1 MVRKI
6 RWNFNPPAAP
16 WWGGWYERLVGVLKQ
31 LLRRVLGNAVL
42 GYEELQTI
50 LCDCEAAVN
59 KRPLTVMTE
68 NPTDLEPITPDMFLK
83 DIDEVG
89 TPDLDMIESKNLDKR
104 LRYRVNLREQLLR
117 RFRIEYLGQLKM
129 QLPKLKSREIML
141 DEIVLIGSDNK
152 KRCDCQLARVIELL
166 PGKDGRTR
174 LVRLKTQSGVLLR
187 PIQRL
192 YPLEVVDHQQI
203 VEGKLP
209 SVMPIKHDN
218 CLEDTKSSLMKVQ
231 QDEKRLSRYGRVIK
245 VPDRLMF

>member
-1 MVRKI
+1 MMRSVLREHDWILGGCHTIRAVTGQCQACRRFKTKKLESVPNPLPEDRVREAKV
-6 RWNFNPPAAP
+6 F
-16 WWGGWYERLVGVLKQ
+16 E
-31 LLRRVLGNAVL
+31 VLGMDLA
-42 GYEELQTI
+42 G
-50 LCDCEAAVN
+50 
-59 KRPLTVMTE
+59 PLYVKTGGKEVSK
-68 NPTDLEPITPDMFLK
+68 DLK

-104 LRYRVNLREQLLR
+104 LRYRANLREQLLG
-117 RFRIEYLGQLKM
+117 RFRNEYFGQLKM

-152 KRCDCQLARVIELL
+152 KRCDWPLARVIELL

-174 LVRLKTQSGVLLR
+174 LVRKTQSGVLLR

-209 SVMPIKHDN
+209 SVMSNKHDN
-218 CLEDTKSSLMKVQ
+218 SLEDTKSSLVKVQ